1 MLEMGKLHLLIN
13 KLKHQKLN
21 ITGLCECRWRGGG
34 HFSFED
40 HLIIYSGGDKSEAGV
55 AIILDKTTK
64 SSCLGYDTVSDR
76 ILVVHLD
83 TKPVKTTIIKVY
95 APTSTSSDEDKEDF
109 YNQLQATKDAIKD
122 QNALIIMGDFNAK
135 VGDEAS
141 KHQGL
146 GPHGLGKRNDSGE
159 NLLSFSQANDLMILN
174 AWFEHHLRQKFTWI
188 SPDKKTKN
196 QIDYILV
203 SKNWFSSFTDCRT
216 RPGADCDTDHI
227 MVTAKVKLKGF

>member
-1 MLEMGKLHLLIN
+1 MMKTNREEKEPEAAETPRTVRVKTTPGEGILHVGKAPGHEEVNLNPQGRLDSDTGDWNCSVEDSSRSEKERKSKTRKTRNKRKRQRRTTHIGTWNVQIMLEMGKLHLLIN
-13 KLKHQKLN
+13 ELKHQKLN

-40 HLIIYSGGDKSEAGV
+40 HLIIYNGGDKSEAGV

-109 YNQLQATKDAIKD
+109 YNQIQATKDAIKD
-122 QNALIIMGDFNAK
+122 
-135 VGDEAS
+135 
-141 KHQGL
+141 
-146 GPHGLGKRNDSGE
+146 
-159 NLLSFSQANDLMILN
+159 
-174 AWFEHHLRQKFTWI
+174 
-188 SPDKKTKN
+188 
-196 QIDYILV
+196 
-203 SKNWFSSFTDCRT
+203 
-216 RPGADCDTDHI
+216 
-227 MVTAKVKLKGF
+227 